1 MADTLVELKNKK
13 EERADQ
19 VRRYVDEYAALALEA
34 DRIKQRMD
42 WLKVQFET
50 MATAALKDTK
60 LLSIS

>member
-42 WLKVQFET
+42 WLKGQ
-50 MATAALKDTK
+50 ADHGQQPR
-60 LLSIS
+60 